1 MGDTSPAARDDDQG
15 EYVARTSGKM
25 RLAAAGMVLL
35 LATTAMACSSTNSA
49 SSTTATAAGGGGSGG
64 SSKIP
69 ASASSDHT
77 GVTANSVTVGNVSTL
92 SLGGLFKGAVV
103 GTQAYFDFVNSTGGV
118 NGRKLTVDSADDNFS
133 GATNKQATQNAITN
147 DFSMVGSFSLE
158 DSYGGALL
166 AANPG
171 VPDVSNVLDKATSK
185 LSNVYSP
192 VPLNGG
198 WQEGPLQY
206 FKKKFPNDI
215 NASAALVGDLPSA
228 VNAWSGEKY
237 VLQKVGYK
245 VVYEKTYG
253 VAQANFDQNVV
264 AMKNAGVKMLF
275 VDSMAESYASGL
287 LKSLTTQN
295 FHPIVILGAA
305 TYTNKLVA
313 DSGGASA
320 VNGDYLQ
327 QSTAL
332 YLGQDASSDPA
343 VASFLHWV
351 NVASPGF
358 TPDLFTLYGWLS
370 AQVFVQAL
378 QNAGT
383 NPSRGSLLTQLSK
396 ISTFDGQHI
405 IGPNDVA
412 AKTPGNCYL
421 IGQVVNGN
429 WQRLDDPPVSG
440 PNHGFRCD
448 YSYVTPPKA

>member
-1 MGDTSPAARDDDQG
+1 
-15 EYVARTSGKM
+15 
-25 RLAAAGMVLL
+25 
-35 LATTAMACSSTNSA
+35 
-49 SSTTATAAGGGGSGG
+49 
-64 SSKIP
+64 
-69 ASASSDHT
+69 
-77 GVTANSVTVGNVSTL
+77 VGNVSTL

>member
-1 MGDTSPAARDDDQG
+1 MRDTSSTAGDDNQG
-15 EYVARTSGKM
+15 EYVARTSGM
-25 RLAAAGMVLL
+25 TRLAAAGMVLL
-35 LATTAMACSSTNSA
+35 LATTAMACSSTSS
-49 SSTTATAAGGGGSGG
+49 SSTTTTAAGSGGSGG
-64 SSKIP
+64 SPKVP
-69 ASASSDHT
+69 ASAFSDHT

-103 GTQAYFDFVNSTGGV
+103 GTQAYFDYVNSTGGV
-118 NGRKLTVDSADDNFS
+118 NGRKLKVDSADDSFS

-171 VPDVSNVLDKATSK
+171 IPDVSNVLDTTTGK
-185 LSNVYSP
+185 LPNVFEP

-206 FKKKFPNDI
+206 FKKKFPSDV
-215 NASAALVGDLPSA
+215 NAAASLVADLPSA
-228 VNAWSGEKY
+228 QTDWAGEKY
-237 VLQKVGYK
+237 VLQKVGFK
-245 VVYEKTYG
+245 VIYDQSYG
-253 VAQANFDQNVV
+253 VAQTNFDQNVI
-264 AMKNAGVKMLF
+264 AMKNAGVKILF

-287 LKSLTTQN
+287 LKSLTAQN
-295 FHPIVILGAA
+295 FHPVVILGAA
-305 TYTNKLVA
+305 TYTNKLIP
-313 DSGGASA
+313 DSGGPAA

-327 QSTAL
+327 QSTTL
-332 YLGQDASSDPA
+332 YLGQDATSVPS

-370 AQVFVQAL
+370 AQLFAQAL
-378 QNAGT
+378 QNAGA
-383 NPSRGSLLTQLSK
+383 NPSRGSLLTQLGK
-396 ISTFDGQHI
+396 VTTFDGQHI
-405 IGPNDVA
+405 IGPNNPA

-421 IGQVVNGN
+421 IGQVTNGN
-429 WQRLDDPPVSG
+429 WQRLDDPPTSG

-448 YSYVTPPKA
+448 YSYVTPPGA

>member
-1 MGDTSPAARDDDQG
+1 
-15 EYVARTSGKM
+15 M
-25 RLAAAGMVLL
+25 RLAAAGVVMLL
-35 LATTAMACSSTNSA
+35 VTTAMACSSTNSV
-49 SSTTATAAGGGGSGG
+49 STTTTSTASGGSGG

-69 ASASSDHT
+69 AGAFSDHT
-77 GVTANSVTVGNVSTL
+77 GVTASSVTVGNVSTL

-103 GTQAYFDFVNSTGGV
+103 GTQAYFDYVNSTGGV
-118 NGRKLTVDSADDNFS
+118 NGRKLNVDSADDNFS

-171 VPDVSNVLDKATSK
+171 IPDVANVLDTTTGK
-185 LSNVYSP
+185 LPNVFSP

-215 NASAALVGDLPSA
+215 NAVAALVGDLPSA
-228 VNAWSGEKY
+228 VTAWVGEKY
-237 VLQKVGYK
+237 VLHKVGYK
-245 VVYEKTYG
+245 VVYESQYG
-253 VAQANFDQNVV
+253 VAQTNFDQNVV

-275 VDSMAESYASGL
+275 VDSMAEAYASGL
-287 LKSLTTQN
+287 LKALTAQN

-313 DSGGASA
+313 DSGGSAA
-320 VNGDYLQ
+320 VNGDYLE

-332 YLGQDASSDPA
+332 YLGQDASSVPA

-351 NVASPGF
+351 NVASSGF

-383 NPSRGSLLTQLSK
+383 NPSRGALLTQLSK

-429 WQRLDDPPVSG
+429 WQRLDNPPVSG

>member
-1 MGDTSPAARDDDQG
+1 
-15 EYVARTSGKM
+15 
-25 RLAAAGMVLL
+25 
-35 LATTAMACSSTNSA
+35 
-49 SSTTATAAGGGGSGG
+49 
-64 SSKIP
+64 
-69 ASASSDHT
+69 
-77 GVTANSVTVGNVSTL
+77 
-92 SLGGLFKGAVV
+92 
-103 GTQAYFDFVNSTGGV
+103 
-118 NGRKLTVDSADDNFS
+118 
-133 GATNKQATQNAITN
+133 
-147 DFSMVGSFSLE
+147 
-158 DSYGGALL
+158 
-166 AANPG
+166 
-171 VPDVSNVLDKATSK
+171 
-185 LSNVYSP
+185 VYSA

-206 FKKKFPNDI
+206 FKKKFPSDI
-215 NASAALVGDLPSA
+215 NAAAALVGDLPSA
-228 VNAWSGEKY
+228 VTAWAGEKY

-245 VVYEKTYG
+245 VVYEQTYG
-253 VAQANFDQNVV
+253 VAQTNFDQNVV

-275 VDSMAESYASGL
+275 VDSMAEAYASGL

-305 TYTNKLVA
+305 TYTN
-313 DSGGASA
+313 
-320 VNGDYLQ
+320 
-327 QSTAL
+327 TAL
-332 YLGQDASSDPA
+332 YLGQDTSSVPA

-351 NVASPGF
+351 NEASPGF

-396 ISTFDGQHI
+396 ISTFDGQHM

-448 YSYVTPPKA
+448 YSYVTPPKI

>member
-15 EYVARTSGKM
+15 EYVARTSGNM

-35 LATTAMACSSTNSA
+35 LATTAMACGSTNS
-49 SSTTATAAGGGGSGG
+49 TTTTTAAGGGGSGG

-69 ASASSDHT
+69 ASAFSDHT
-77 GVTANSVTVGNVSTL
+77 GVTAKSVTVGNISTL

-103 GTQAYFDFVNSTGGV
+103 GTQAYFDYVNSTGGV
-118 NGRKLTVDSADDNFS
+118 NGRKLAVAGSDDGFT

-147 DFSMVGSFSLE
+147 NFALVGSFSLE

-166 AANPG
+166 ASNPG
-171 VPDVSNVLDKATSK
+171 MPDVANVLDTTTGK
-185 LSNVYSP
+185 LPNVFAP

-215 NASAALVGDLPSA
+215 HAAAALVGDLPSA
-228 VNAWSGEKY
+228 QVDWAGEKY

-245 VVYEKTYG
+245 VIYEQTYG
-253 VAQANFDQNVV
+253 IAQTNFDQNVV

-275 VDSMAESYASGL
+275 VDSMAELYASGL

-305 TYTNKLVA
+305 TYTNKLVT
-313 DSGGASA
+313 DSGGPTA
-320 VNGDYLQ
+320 VNGDYLE

-332 YLGQDASSDPA
+332 YLGQDAATVPA
-343 VASFLHWV
+343 VSTFLHWV
-351 NVASPGF
+351 NQASPGF

-370 AQVFVQAL
+370 AQLFTQAL
-378 QNAGT
+378 QNAGM
-383 NPSRGSLLTQLSK
+383 NPSRGSLLTELGK
-396 ISTFDGQHI
+396 IVTFDGQHI
-405 IGPNDVA
+405 IGPNNPA
-412 AKTPGNCYL
+412 AKAPGNCYL
-421 IGQVVNGN
+421 IGQVVKGN
-429 WQRLDDPPVSG
+429 WQRLDNPPVSSAT
-440 PNHGFRCD
+440 HGFRCD
-448 YSYVTPPKA
+448 YSYVTPPA